1 MGGRPE
7 PRVSRSGTLRFMT
20 AQRLRGE
27 TPPVH
32 GVGDASFRAAGEEE
46 GIGRLVDAFY
56 DFMEILP
63 EARGI
68 RAMHPA
74 DLGVSRDKLARFL
87 CGWLNGPKRY
97 QEKYGS
103 MSIPGSHAHLAIGS
117 RERDAWLACMAAA
130 LAQQPYAPDFR
141 DYLLRQLAV
150 PAERVRNRD

>member
-1 MGGRPE
+1 MNE
-7 PRVSRSGTLRFMT
+7 QQT
-20 AQRLRGE
+20 RGE
-27 TPPVH
+27 TPPVY
-32 GVGDASFRAAGEEE
+32 GVGDASFRAAGGEE
-46 GIGRLVDAFY
+46 GIRRLVDAFY
-56 DFMEILP
+56 DLMETLP
-63 EARGI
+63 EARDI

-103 MSIPGSHAHLAIGS
+103 ISIPGAHAHLAIGT

-130 LAQQPYAPDFR
+130 LAQQPCAPGFR